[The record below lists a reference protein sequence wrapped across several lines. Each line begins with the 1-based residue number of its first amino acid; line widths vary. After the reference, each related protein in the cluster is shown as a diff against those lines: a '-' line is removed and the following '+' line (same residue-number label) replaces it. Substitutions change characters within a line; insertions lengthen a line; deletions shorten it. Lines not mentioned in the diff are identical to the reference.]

1 MSAKQENG
9 IYLWGYVDHKGN
21 FVIGP
26 KYAYASEWNGNYGI
40 GSKPEDLLSYFVINR
55 EEEHVA
61 KITTITGVFL
71 WIWGI
76 HTIFC
81 RQPVMLQG
89 QLAQSA

>member
-9 IYLWGYVDHKGN
+9 AYLWGYVDNKGN

-40 GSKPEDLLSYFVINR
+40 VSKPEDPLSYFVINR

-61 KITTITGVFL
+61 KNNDYYRGFL
-71 WIWGI
+71 WIWGT

-89 QLAQSA
+89 QLAQPA